1 MPGLRL
7 GLEERVEIAAGLARG
22 DSYDEIAGVLGRHR
36 STVIREVTGNGG
48 RARYRPV
55 TAHGEAK
62 ARARVPRRTKLQ
74 DDPELAARIRKDLK
88 HMSPV
93 PLAHRLRAEGY
104 RICGETIYRECY
116 RPGSALGDDAWKRLR
131 RKRPY
136 RRRQRR
142 TRTGRDTR
150 PLGDLVLVSE
160 RRAVLPDEFG
170 HWEGDLIVGSGSYSA
185 AVVLTERNSRICLLG
200 ALRSQTTTEVVP
212 VVANLLGQI
221 PQQLRLSLCWDQGRE
236 LARWPQL
243 VETLGIDVFFCR
255 PRSPW
260 EKPLVENTCGHLR
273 RWLPKHSN
281 LYRPQ
286 NELDII
292 ANRLNTTPRRILNWN
307 TALDQYHHL
316 VATLE

>member
-1 MPGLRL
+1 
-7 GLEERVEIAAGLARG
+7 LEERVEIGEGLARG
-22 DSYDEIAGVLGRHR
+22 DSYVSIAGVLGRHR
-36 STVIREVTGNGG
+36 TTVIREVTRSGG

-55 TAHGEAK
+55 TAHQTAL
-62 ARARVPRRTKLQ
+62 ARARVPRRTKLG

-88 HMSPV
+88 DMSPV
-93 PLAHRLRAEGY
+93 PLAHRLSSEGH

-116 RPGSALGDDAWKRLR
+116 RPGSALGDDAWKLLR

-136 RRRQRR
+136 RKRQRR
-142 TRTGRDTR
+142 TRTGRDTQ
-150 PLGDLVLVSE
+150 PLGDFVPVSE

-200 ALRSQTTTEVVP
+200 ALTSQTSIEVVS
-212 VVANLLGQI
+212 VVARLLKSVPSG
-221 PQQLRLSLCWDQGRE
+221 LCLSLCWDQGRE
-236 LARWPQL
+236 LARWPRL
-243 VETLGIDVFFCR
+243 VDQLGIDVFFCR

-286 NELDII
+286 NELDTI
-292 ANRLNTTPRRILNWN
+292 ANRLNTTPRRILDWN
-307 TALDQYHHL
+307 TALDRYHHL